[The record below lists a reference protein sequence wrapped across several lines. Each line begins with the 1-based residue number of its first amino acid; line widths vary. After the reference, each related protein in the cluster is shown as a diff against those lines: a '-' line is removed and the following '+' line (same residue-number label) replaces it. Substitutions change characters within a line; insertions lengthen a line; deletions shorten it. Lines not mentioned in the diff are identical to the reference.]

1 MTKNVAAQK
10 LSPGKRAEEAVR
22 LLESLYPDAQC
33 SLKSDGEAWRL
44 LVMAR
49 LSAQCTDERVNEV
62 CVSLFR
68 AFPTAQAMAE
78 APIEEIEKIIR
89 PCGLYRGKAQS
100 IKSASEIISDKY
112 GGRVPD
118 TMEELLA
125 LPGVGR
131 KIANLV
137 LGDVYGKG
145 GIVADTHCMRI
156 CARLGFYPEGDKDPL
171 KTEKIME
178 ALIAREK
185 QSEFCHRLVIFGR
198 DICTARSPSCGRCPL
213 RGICLHYENIRDT
226 DKPTERTQEKQ

>member
-10 LSPGKRAEEAVR
+10 LSPKNRADEAVR

-68 AFPTAQAMAE
+68 VFPTAQAMAE

-112 GGRVPD
+112 GGIVPD

-178 ALIAREK
+178 ALIALEK

-226 DKPTERTQEKQ
+226 DKHTERTQDKQ